1 MTVLFCTILWYCLH
15 FQWSI
20 CRIFRPRQMRK
31 VRYLE
36 RSGSDYTLTQH
47 HIPKERVSYLHS
59 CENVKTR
66 TWKVSS
72 FSRDFY
78 TVCFDMWY
86 GWLPWLNVPE
96 CNLKLI
102 YVSRTALFWVITQR
116 VVLISC
122 RRFGTNYRPHF
133 QGSIIFWI
141 LQGVKNPISFGSL
154 TPEDGPI

>member
-1 MTVLFCTILWYCLH
+1 MMHGQRNIKFIFSGRCVGYFDHGRWEKYVTSKGRDLITHWR
-15 FQWSI
+15 SI
-20 CRIFRPRQMRK
+20 I
-31 VRYLE
+31 
-36 RSGSDYTLTQH
+36 
-47 HIPKERVSYLHS
+47 IPKKRFPYLHS

-72 FSRDFY
+72 FSRGFY
-78 TVCFDMWY
+78 TLCFDMWY

-96 CNLKLI
+96 CNSKLR

-116 VVLISC
+116 VVLIYY

-141 LQGVKNPISFGSL
+141 LQGSRIRYLLDPWPLK
-154 TPEDGPI
+154 TGPI